1 MPVLKSARELTEKA
15 STDWFHLVPVSWC
28 YRCDVDY
35 PSCVS
40 QKGFIKARA
49 KNTYGSARAS
59 NRFRKHERV
68 MDYQA
73 HPLGLLGC
81 THNRRTGVAALLKPA
96 SSRQQRLLDYPH

>member
-40 QKGFIKARA
+40 QKDFTKARA

-59 NRFRKHERV
+59 NRLEMTSPFRDH
-68 MDYQA
+68 QA
-73 HPLGLLGC
+73 HPLRLLNRI
-81 THNRRTGVAALLKPA
+81 HNRPIGRGGSVKAGIVAAAKVA
-96 SSRQQRLLDYPH
+96 